1 MSTGLYIHIPFCSQK
16 CIYCDFYSIS
26 TKIIEWQNFSNALLN
41 EFRVRKSEVVEKIST
56 IYIGGGTPSLLPID
70 ILIELIS
77 NLKAEAGKLWQPTE
91 FTIEVNPDDVNTNL
105 IENYLNIGVDR
116 ISMGIQ
122 SFNDIELTT
131 IRRRHNSEQIYQAFN
146 CLSAIKNK
154 SIDLIFG
161 LPYQTLNSWKLSI
174 DKAIDLRPQHISA
187 YSLMYEEGTTI
198 YLMRQQGKIVETDD
212 ELSSEMFQLLA
223 DKLKKAG
230 YLQYE
235 ISNFALPG
243 YESKHNSSY
252 WTGKPYLGLGP
263 AAHSYNGESK
273 RMANPSNVSAYINHF
288 KNKVYSTPFFIE
300 EYLSDN
306 DRYNEY
312 VMTRLRTSKGIN
324 LIEFQNKFAT
334 KFYDYF
340 ISMAE
345 QHIEIGNL
353 KLYDNTIYLTNKGIL
368 ISDSI
373 FSDLIFI

>member
-26 TKIIEWQNFSNALLN
+26 AKIIEWQSFSNALIN
-41 EFRVRKSEVVEKIST
+41 EFRVRKSEIDENIST

-77 NLKAEAGKLWQPTE
+77 NLKSEAGELWQPQE

-105 IENYLNIGVDR
+105 IENYLDIGVDR

-131 IRRRHNSEQIYQAFN
+131 IRRRHNSKQIYHAYK

-154 SIDLIFG
+154 SIDLIYG
-161 LPYQTLNSWKLSI
+161 LPNQTLNSWKQSI
-174 DKAIDLRPQHISA
+174 EKAIDLHPQHISA
-187 YSLMYEEGTTI
+187 YSLMYEEGTPI
-198 YLMRQQGKIVETDD
+198 YLMRQQGKIIETDD

-223 DKLKKAG
+223 DKLKSAG

-235 ISNFALPG
+235 ISNFAFPG

-263 AAHSYNGESK
+263 AAHSYNGENK

-288 KNKVYSTPFFIE
+288 KNKVYTPPFFIE
-300 EYLSDN
+300 EHLSDN
-306 DRYNEY
+306 DLYNEY
-312 VMTRLRTSKGIN
+312 VMTRLRTSKGID
-324 LIEFQNKFAT
+324 LIEFQNKFA
-334 KFYDYF
+334 KEFYNYF

-345 QHIEIGNL
+345 QHIKSGNL
-353 KLYDNTIYLTNKGIL
+353 ELHDNNICLSNKGIL